1 MTATLTI
8 FLVPSPAAAEAAAEP
23 VEEVAVLLPEEDPPQ
38 AVIAPTAAMAP
49 QMDKKLR
56 REIFFMLV
64 PSFANIPLC
73 GVFYDS
79 SLFWRTLFECST
91 WLRLSFLTSYVLR
104 RTYYLILSLFC
115 QHQSI

>member
-23 VEEVAVLLPEEDPPQ
+23 VEEAAVLLPEEDPPQ

-56 REIFFMLV
+56 REIFFHV
-64 PSFANIPLC
+64 S
-73 GVFYDS
+73 
-79 SLFWRTLFECST
+79 TL
-91 WLRLSFLTSYVLR
+91 LR
-104 RTYYLILSLFC
+104 
-115 QHQSI
+115 